1 MIESQTGSANPV
13 PPVTGQIN
21 EDDELLASLEQ
32 AILRS
37 VKGQARFISEAPH
50 MVRKAV
56 DEVIDSPRTGRFLLE
71 ELEKTE
77 KTYLGTKVEI
87 LLRNWLALP
96 RGDVLDLSID
106 GIETDVK
113 NTVADDWMIPHE
125 AVDRPCL
132 LVMIDDKCSRFSIGL
147 IVARKAYLRDSK
159 NQDGK
164 GQISAAG
171 KRHIKWLIR
180 DASYPENPWQRF
192 DPEIRKSITK
202 PGGGSKRVDAL
213 FRLIQKTPISRS
225 LVLGVAL
232 QKDAMRR
239 LRRNGG
245 ARDSLARDGIVL
257 LSGNYDKKQIEA
269 LGLPKCRRDEFI
281 SFTAVTEPEKKLL
294 QTKNRSKKK
303 RRK

>member
-1 MIESQTGSANPV
+1 MTNATTGSAN
-13 PPVTGQIN
+13 TGLPIIEHIN
-21 EDDELLASLEQ
+21 EDDVLLSSLEQ
-32 AILRS
+32 AIIRS
-37 VKGQARFISEAPH
+37 VKGQARFINEAPH
-50 MVRKAV
+50 MVRRAV

-87 LLRNWLALP
+87 LLRNWFAFP
-96 RGDVLDLSID
+96 RGEVLDLSID

-113 NTVADDWMIPHE
+113 NTVRGNWMIPRE
-125 AVDRPCL
+125 AVNRPCL

-147 IVARKAYLRDSK
+147 IVARREFLTSST
-159 NQDGK
+159 NQDKK

-171 KRHIKWLIR
+171 KQHIKWLIR
-180 DASYPENPWQRF
+180 DASYPENPWQHF
-192 DPEIRKSITK
+192 DREIRRSITK

-257 LSGNYDKKQIEA
+257 LSGNYDKQLIEA

-281 SFTAVTEPEKKLL
+281 SFTAATESEKKLL
-294 QTKNRSKKK
+294 QTKKHSK
-303 RRK
+303 